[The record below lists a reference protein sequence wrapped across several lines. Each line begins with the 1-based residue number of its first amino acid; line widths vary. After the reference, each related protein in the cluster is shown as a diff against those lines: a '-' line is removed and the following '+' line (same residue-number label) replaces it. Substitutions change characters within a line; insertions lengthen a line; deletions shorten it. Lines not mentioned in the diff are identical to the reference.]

1 MASADPAPVAPPLRA
16 RRPVDVVIAEDS
28 KIQAKLLERRLT
40 EAGHAVRWGAD
51 GGKALAL
58 VRERR
63 PDIIISDIEMPE
75 MTGYEFCKIVKT
87 DPELRSIPLIL
98 LSSLGDP
105 VDIIRGL
112 DAGADNYV
120 TKPYEPEYLLGRMDS
135 LLASPLA
142 TADATAA
149 NEMEVTVAG
158 QTFKVNAG
166 RQQVLNLLVSVFENA
181 VTKNKELISTN
192 QSLSVARDQ
201 LQKANTELVA
211 VNEQIERSNR
221 RMTRDLHAAAKV
233 QQSLLPQAALDMPAT
248 ASAWRYVPCNELAG
262 DFLNIF
268 ALDDE
273 HVGMFVVDV
282 SGHGVPSSLLAVT
295 VGAFLTPRVSDTS
308 LLLRPSPGGGKPVV
322 VPPGE
327 VVTQLNNLFQAD
339 NQAGLYFTI
348 VYGVLHVPSGRL
360 RFVSGGHPPLLHVP
374 KDGALKLFEVE
385 SFPVGFVPDVEF
397 AEETLQLAPGDR
409 VILYSDGVPEAMDEQ
424 LEQMGNERMTALVES
439 LRGEPVDVNVVRL
452 LESVQTWC
460 QPKGPLDDVSILCLE
475 WAGPAAG

>member
-1 MASADPAPVAPPLRA
+1 MASADSSPPRA

-87 DPELRSIPLIL
+87 DPDLRTIPLIL

-112 DAGADNYV
+112 DAWADNYV

-142 TADATAA
+142 AADATAG

-308 LLLRPSPGGGKPVV
+308 LLLRPSPDGGKPLVAA
-322 VPPGE
+322 PAE

-348 VYGVLHVPSGRL
+348 VYGILHVPSGKL

-374 KDGALKLFEVE
+374 KTGALKLFEVE

-409 VILYSDGVPEAMDEQ
+409 VILYSDGVPEAMDEK

-439 LRGEPVDVNVVRL
+439 LRGESVDVNVVRL
-452 LESVQTWC
+452 LESVQAWC